1 MTAGERVLITGA
13 TGFVG
18 SHLASALAE
27 GHFKVR
33 ALVRSTS
40 NLRHLEALGFERE
53 EADLRDAAAL
63 VKAVRDVDIVLHLA
77 GLTRARHEAEFRDV
91 NVEGTRRLVE
101 AMVKSGRPRRL
112 VYVSS
117 LAAAGPARNGR
128 PVHPDDEPHPLTAYG
143 RSKLDAERLC
153 LAAQKTFGV
162 VVLRPPAVY
171 GPGDRSLLPFF
182 RLARHGVLPIPSGPA
197 RRLQLIHAA
206 DLAEAICRA
215 GVAEGAGGIY
225 HTAEPRAYTWRE
237 VLDLVAEAVG
247 QSGRGV
253 RVPAGLIR
261 AAAAVSEV
269 AGRVVARPSIFTR
282 DKARELLAPAWL
294 CDTEAAK
301 KDLDFVARTPLAEVL
316 RETAAWYRAYGW
328 LGQMGRERRAE

>member
-1 MTAGERVLITGA
+1 MTAERVLITGA

-18 SHLASALAE
+18 FHLASALADR
-27 GHFKVR
+27 HVHVR

-40 NLRHLEALGFERE
+40 DVRHLDALGFERE
-53 EADLRDAAAL
+53 EANLGNAAAL
-63 VKAVRDVDIVLHLA
+63 EHAVRDVDTVLHLA

-91 NVEGTRRLVE
+91 NVEGTRRLVD

-117 LAAAGPARNGR
+117 LAAVGPAPDGR
-128 PVHPDDEPHPLTAYG
+128 PVHPDDEPRPLTAYG

-153 LAAQKTFGV
+153 LAARKTLGV

-171 GPGDRSLLPFF
+171 GPGDRDLLSFF
-182 RLARHGVLPIPSGPA
+182 RLARHGVLPVPSGPP
-197 RRLQLIHAA
+197 RRLQMIYAA

-215 GVAEGAGGIY
+215 GVAEAASGIY
-225 HTAEPRAYTWRE
+225 HTAEPRAYAWRE
-237 VLDLVAEAVG
+237 VLELVAEAVG
-247 QSGRGV
+247 RSGRKV
-253 RVPAGLIR
+253 PIPAGLIR
-261 AAAAVSEV
+261 AAAAVSEA
-269 AGRVVARPSIFTR
+269 AGRAMGRPSIFTR

-294 CDTEAAK
+294 CDTEAARQ
-301 KDLDFVARTPLAEVL
+301 DLDFVARTPLAEGL

-328 LGQMGRERRAE
+328 LG